1 MAEAPRGRQQAWEE
15 RDPRSCQD
23 GLPSTPPLPAQDP
36 FPQEVTRSLQH
47 RPAGPAPSCRMRAL
61 GSPPLRQA
69 GAAGHLAQGA
79 PPRTPNK
86 LTTRWMSHPHVQS
99 VSCQWGLKDQ
109 LPGEP

>member
-61 GSPPLRQA
+61 GSPPFAR
-69 GAAGHLAQGA
+69 LALPDTWHKG
-79 PPRTPNK
+79 P
-86 LTTRWMSHPHVQS
+86 
-99 VSCQWGLKDQ
+99 
-109 LPGEP
+109 LPGPPTS